1 MLVAALR
8 FLLLSLVVLFFAVAF
23 LGAFGK
29 ALDATHA
36 ARDGLIIGFMSA
48 LAWGLSVFGSAGWN
62 GFFNFF
68 AGLLAAVSLGYL
80 TAIKDV
86 CLDDN
91 SAKFICDAAAV
102 FARLFQ

>member
-1 MLVAALR
+1 MVVFLR
-8 FLLLSLVVLFFAVAF
+8 LLLLSLVVLFFSVAF

-62 GFFNFF
+62 GFFDFF
-68 AGLLAAVSLGYL
+68 AGLLAATSLGYL

-86 CLDDN
+86 CREDR
-91 SAKFICDAAAV
+91 SAQFLCDASSWLAGLL
-102 FARLFQ
+102 R